1 MNSGVAAETPDLHGA
16 YPRLSDEQIDR
27 LSAHSERRPTQRGD
41 LLFEEGQR
49 VHEFFV
55 ILAGKVAV
63 VEGYGGPEEQTL
75 RVHGAG
81 RFLGELGLLAG
92 QASPLTAVVV
102 EPGEVLAVPVDW
114 LREVVLQDPVLGD
127 LILRAYLVRRSLLIG
142 LGVGFRLVG
151 SCYSPDARRLRE
163 FAARNRLPY
172 RWTDVEQ
179 DEQAEELLRRFG
191 VAPSETPVIIL
202 HGNVVLR
209 NPSNAEL
216 AAALGLGH
224 STPENVSCDLAV
236 VGAGPAG
243 LAAAVYGASE
253 GLTTTVLEGLAA
265 GGQAGTSSRIEN
277 YLGFPAGISGAEL
290 AERAVLQAD
299 KFGAQINVPATA
311 KALTVRD
318 GHYAISVEGRTD
330 VTCRAVV
337 LATGVHYRRLQV
349 PGIEPFEGA
358 GVYYAATLH
367 EARMCRSDPVA
378 VVGGGNSAGQATVFL
393 ADHTECVYLVVRE
406 ADLGENMSRYL
417 VEQVEHH
424 PRVEV
429 LMHSEVRRVNGTGRL
444 DSLIVEDNQD
454 GTRRTVPARAL
465 FVFIGATPCTQWLGD
480 AIALDERGS
489 ILTGSDAMRATD
501 LWQHV
506 GRPPHFLETSLPG
519 VFAAGDVRSGS
530 IKRVAAAVGEGAM
543 AVRLVH
549 EHVDRPT
556 GSTRQQRVSPPQ
568 AASS

>member
-1 MNSGVAAETPDLHGA
+1 MNIDVAAETPDLHGA
-16 YPRLSDEQIDR
+16 YPRLSPEQIDR
-27 LSAHSERRPTQRGD
+27 LGTRSERRPTQRGD
-41 LLFEEGQR
+41 VLFEEGQR

-55 ILAGKVAV
+55 ILAGKVAI
-63 VEGYGGPEEQTL
+63 VEGYGKPEEHVL

-81 RFLGELGLLAG
+81 RFLGELGLLSR
-92 QASPLTAVVV
+92 QASPLTAVVA

-114 LREVVLQDPVLGD
+114 LREVMQQDAVLGD
-127 LILRAYLVRRSLLIG
+127 LILRAYLIRRSLLIG
-142 LGVGFRLVG
+142 LGVGFRIVG
-151 SCYSPDARRLRE
+151 SCYSPDARRLCE

-179 DEQAEELLRRFG
+179 DEQAERVLRRFG
-191 VAPSETPVIIL
+191 VAPSETPVVIL
-202 HGNVVLR
+202 HGDVVLR

-216 AAALGLGH
+216 AAALGSGH
-224 STPENVSCDLAV
+224 HTSEDISCDLAV

-253 GLTTTVLEGLAA
+253 GLNTTVLEGLAT

-299 KFGAQINVPATA
+299 KFGAHINVPAAA
-311 KALTVRD
+311 KSLSVRD
-318 GHYAISVEGRTD
+318 GHYAIGLEEGRD
-330 VTCRAVV
+330 VTSRAVV

-349 PGIEPFEGA
+349 PGIEPFEGT

-367 EARMCRSDPVA
+367 EARMCRSDPVV
-378 VVGGGNSAGQATVFL
+378 VVGGGNSAGQATLFL
-393 ADHTECVYLVVRE
+393 AEHAERVHLVVRE

-417 VEQVEHH
+417 VEQIEDH

-429 LMHSEVRRVNGTGRL
+429 MMHSEVRRVNGTRRL
-444 DSLIVEDNQD
+444 DSLVVEDTQD
-454 GTRRTVPARAL
+454 GTRRTVPTRAL
-465 FVFIGATPCTQWLGD
+465 FVFIGATPCTRWLD
-480 AIALDERGS
+480 HAIALDESGS
-489 ILTGSDAMRATD
+489 LLTGSDVMGATD
-501 LWQHV
+501 LWQYV
-506 GRPPHFLETSLPG
+506 GRPPYFLETSLPG

-530 IKRVAAAVGEGAM
+530 TRRVASAVGEGAM

-549 EHVDRPT
+549 EHLDGLV
-556 GSTRQQRVSPPQ
+556 GATRQRRVSAAQP
-568 AASS
+568 ASS